1 MKNYSILAIS
11 LLVLACNNSE
21 PQAIPEDETILRN
34 QRSDTVIN
42 YSIDGLSAE
51 GSGVKAHYINDTI
64 ADATWEIFG
73 ETGQLN
79 IKYTFQP
86 NGEISAEEKHFGYKT
101 GLQEVQSQQ
110 DIVLSDSINYK
121 MDSTGKVLSAV
132 PETFTNV
139 YSDFK
144 SNVPLV
150 LNAK

>member
-1 MKNYSILAIS
+1 MKNYSILAV
-11 LLVLACNNSE
+11 LLVLLSCNSSDTQN
-21 PQAIPEDETILRN
+21 IPEEEVVLDN
-34 QRSDTVIN
+34 HRSDTVIT

-110 DIVLSDSINYK
+110 DIVLSDSLTYK
-121 MDSTGKVLSAV
+121 MDSTGRVLSSV
-132 PETFTNV
+132 PANFTNV

-150 LNAK
+150 LK